1 MATPTRSSTMKP
13 TVQSS
18 GRRIFADVCSNWE
31 PLKWKP
37 AVPSAAGRSQ
47 VSAAPERLPLAAHVH
62 SCVHGSGSRLIKL
75 PPKTESWVLRVCA
88 LLGGDLS
95 QNG

>member
-1 MATPTRSSTMKP
+1 MKTVKTKTCCGTLLWLMSSRFSRWEWKSEEWTMDTPRRSSTMKP

-37 AVPSAAGRSQ
+37 SDFHHHWGRFRR
-47 VSAAPERLPLAAHVH
+47 P
-62 SCVHGSGSRLIKL
+62 
-75 PPKTESWVLRVCA
+75 A
-88 LLGGDLS
+88 LLGGV
-95 QNG
+95 